1 MMGVTRT
8 PYLGGAFDARRYEC
22 PRLVP
27 YGSGG
32 GHHHPAAASATTLP
46 PLLPPLDRGV
56 LVWDVRGRPSPPPP
70 ASAAAASA
78 APTAVAAPTAAT
90 AASSRC
96 GSPSRRASPEPPAS
110 AVTSAH
116 ASPLAGPSS
125 PAACAAPTV
134 TVAAAAA
141 AAAPSSR
148 PWSAAAAVAQPGR
161 WAPSPASRSRG
172 SGVRKPRAPKPKVA
186 GQSRYWTP
194 SEHRLFVEA
203 LSLYGTKDLK
213 AIAAHVATR
222 NQTQVRT
229 HAQKWS
235 MRLVREAKR
244 ACLGRA
250 DMQALVEAA
259 TVAAAAAAAASTGG
273 AAGSSSSPVSRPTAD
288 AGRRPFCGGGGGEVR
303 GGVPDSGGGEVDVDC
318 IGSKCS
324 VPAQCGMAL
333 LCLVGQDTM
342 PAAAAVE

>member
-1 MMGVTRT
+1 MMGCTR
-8 PYLGGAFDARRYEC
+8 PPFLADAFDSHRYEHSWLSAYAAT
-22 PRLVP
+22 PELVP
-27 YGSGG
+27 R
-32 GHHHPAAASATTLP
+32 PLP
-46 PLLPPLDRGV
+46 LLLPPLHTEALLCGA
-56 LVWDVRGRPSPPPP
+56 RGRPSASSPP
-70 ASAAAASA
+70 AAAAPA
-78 APTAVAAPTAAT
+78 AAAVPVAT
-90 AASSRC
+90 SPLPCAST
-96 GSPSRRASPEPPAS
+96 SRRASPEPPAS

-116 ASPLAGPSS
+116 GSPAVGPAS
-125 PAACAAPTV
+125 PAAGPATAAPM
-134 TVAAAAA
+134 
-141 AAAPSSR
+141 AAPPAPR
-148 PWSAAAAVAQPGR
+148 PWTAKSAASLR
-161 WAPSPASRSRG
+161 WPSPAPRPRPA
-172 SGVRKPRAPKPKVA
+172 GVRKPRAPKPKVA

-259 TVAAAAAAAASTGG
+259 VAAAAAAARDAT
-273 AAGSSSSPVSRPTAD
+273 ASPVSRPTHD
-288 AGRRPFCGGGGGEVR
+288 AARRPFCDGGGGEVR
-303 GGVPDSGGGEVDVDC
+303 GGGVNDVGGGAAGPFNASGDVDVDC

-342 PAAAAVE
+342 PAAGAVE

>member
-1 MMGVTRT
+1 M
-8 PYLGGAFDARRYEC
+8 
-22 PRLVP
+22 
-27 YGSGG
+27 
-32 GHHHPAAASATTLP
+32 
-46 PLLPPLDRGV
+46 
-56 LVWDVRGRPSPPPP
+56 
-70 ASAAAASA
+70 
-78 APTAVAAPTAAT
+78 
-90 AASSRC
+90 
-96 GSPSRRASPEPPAS
+96 
-110 AVTSAH
+110 
-116 ASPLAGPSS
+116 
-125 PAACAAPTV
+125 
-134 TVAAAAA
+134 
-141 AAAPSSR
+141 
-148 PWSAAAAVAQPGR
+148 
-161 WAPSPASRSRG
+161 
-172 SGVRKPRAPKPKVA
+172 A

-250 DMQALVEAA
+250 DMQALVGAA
-259 TVAAAAAAAASTGG
+259 TAAAAAAAATGSVG
-273 AAGSSSSPVSRPTAD
+273 SSPVSRPTPD
-288 AGRRPFCGGGGGEVR
+288 AARRPFSDGGGGEVR
-303 GGVPDSGGGEVDVDC
+303 GGVHDGGGGPVGGEVDVDC

-342 PAAAAVE
+342 PAAGAVE